1 MSLDK
6 VGIRRVQIIVGA
18 LIWIGRAV
26 NNKLLVDLS
35 TIGYKQSTATEDTNK
50 SIRHPLEYC
59 ATYPDDGIIY

>member
-50 SIRHPLEYC
+50 SIHQPLEYC